1 MKEPLKGDFGN
12 SIRLLITPNDKG
24 FSCAIDTSLKNK
36 MNAEEQELCLTIT
49 RGLVKQAT
57 SDPHGTFLLG
67 VKAFAEDRKNGQNDL
82 IQNNNNQKEDD
93 NVIDFLKFLE
103 SKKTKE
109 LDYEDPF

>member
-1 MKEPLKGDFGN
+1 MKELLKGDFGN

-57 SDPHGTFLLG
+57 
-67 VKAFAEDRKNGQNDL
+67 
-82 IQNNNNQKEDD
+82 
-93 NVIDFLKFLE
+93 
-103 SKKTKE
+103 
-109 LDYEDPF
+109 